1 MTKNP
6 PRHNICNMR
15 WAMSVC
21 IALIFGTI
29 ATGLAAC
36 LTPTITLTTTE
47 VPTMDA
53 QSYQVRANT
62 QLTVED
68 LRIGVGNLREGSYVD
83 AQGAPQH
90 GLTAGLWLYVRDDP
104 SQNRQVRVYAGQTIT
119 VSKYVITITDINA
132 GSHSVQFRIS
142 ATMP

>member
-1 MTKNP
+1 
-6 PRHNICNMR
+6 
-15 WAMSVC
+15 
-21 IALIFGTI
+21 
-29 ATGLAAC
+29 
-36 LTPTITLTTTE
+36 
-47 VPTMDA
+47 MDV
-53 QSYQVRANT
+53 QSYLVRVNT

-119 VSKYVITITDINA
+119 VSKYTIAITDISND
-132 GSHSVQFRIS
+132 SHSVQFRIG
-142 ATMP
+142 TTLP